1 METRTIYAKNDYI
14 ERENKRIMAD
24 IESALSICT
33 KLSIYCAIE
42 DEVWGIWLKV
52 DGVRYL
58 VDPIVLIDSIFMDE
72 NYYLFE
78 VYPIK
83 NDGKRTVDI
92 HKDAYSYSWRFS
104 SGILKDARPIYFHY
118 VDYYTTIKDCLEK
131 LYEAWRSG
139 EPVAY
144 NKKYYDFDLNDIHI
158 AVEQMSVEAVMPS
171 YYQLMT
177 SSVKE
182 EVFKFENEGCE
193 RYVIGIGNREFK
205 TFLTLWENDYDWIRF
220 QLESF
225 VYKREATVNLTFD
238 TLDTVVKI
246 KHVSTLD
253 QINQSEEGCGYCYK
267 EFAKVEIRPNE
278 FVHGPIICGYC
289 DLKQTIRTF
298 YEGLLRLAL
307 DQPLNED
314 AYYDGPCQLE
324 AYNKYK
330 SPVLERYILGI
341 SSSSK
346 KAELRQIHIK
356 LILFM
361 CPNYDY
367 VIRDGEGVSVDVDM
381 ENGFFDEIY
390 DKNGNPFKMPELVEW
405 QKEITKVILESA
417 IGNSIP
423 FDWEDYHKR
432 GRALAQQLRNKLSS
446 DFDLWYEAPVEDHSG
461 IIAKP
466 ILVYE
471 QK

>member
-1 METRTIYAKNDYI
+1 METKTIYAKNDYI
-14 ERENKRIMAD
+14 ERENKCIMAD
-24 IESALSICT
+24 IESALSICA

-42 DEVWGIWLKV
+42 DKVWGIWLTV

-72 NYYLFE
+72 NYYLLE
-78 VYPIK
+78 VYPLK

-92 HKDAYSYSWRFS
+92 HKDAYSYSWRFC

-118 VDYYTTIKDCLEK
+118 VDYYTTIKGCLEK
-131 LYEAWRSG
+131 LYEAWCSG

-144 NKKYYDFDLNDIHI
+144 NKKYYDFDLNDIHV
-158 AVEQMSVEAVMPS
+158 AVDQMSVEAVMPS
-171 YYQLMT
+171 YFQKMT
-177 SSVKE
+177 SSIKE
-182 EVFKFENEGCE
+182 EVFKFENEGSE

-205 TFLTLWENDYDWIRF
+205 TFLTLWDNDYDRIRF

-225 VYKREATVNLTFD
+225 VYNGEATINLTFD

-246 KHVSTLD
+246 KHVSIID
-253 QINQSEEGCGYCYK
+253 EVNQSEEGCRYSYK
-267 EFAKVEIRPNE
+267 DYAKVEIRPNE

-289 DLKQTIRTF
+289 DMKQTISTF

-307 DQPLNED
+307 DQPCIEP
-314 AYYDGPCQLE
+314 AYYDGPCLLE
-324 AYNKYK
+324 AYNKFK
-330 SPVLERYILGI
+330 SPVVERYILGI
-341 SSSSK
+341 SSSSN
-346 KAELRQIHIK
+346 KAVLRQVHINV
-356 LILFM
+356 ILFM

-367 VIRDGEGVSVDVDM
+367 VIIDSEGVSVDVDM

-390 DKNGNPFKMPELVEW
+390 DKKGNPIKMPELVEW
-405 QKEITKVILESA
+405 QKEITKVIIEGAMGRTIS
-417 IGNSIP
+417 
-423 FDWEDYHKR
+423 FDWEGYHKR
-432 GRALAQQLRNKLSS
+432 GMELAQRLRNKLSS

-471 QK
+471 Q